1 MNLSYRIRESFVD
14 IHDYITCCIVTN
26 YNELTMN
33 LSYRIRESFVDI
45 HDYITCC
52 IVTNYNELTRVFSSL
67 YQI

>member
-52 IVTNYNELTRVFSSL
+52 IVTNYK
-67 YQI
+67 

>member
-33 LSYRIRESFVDI
+33 LSCRIRELFVDI
-45 HDYITCC
+45 HDHFTDCMGM
-52 IVTNYNELTRVFSSL
+52 NYS
-67 YQI
+67 